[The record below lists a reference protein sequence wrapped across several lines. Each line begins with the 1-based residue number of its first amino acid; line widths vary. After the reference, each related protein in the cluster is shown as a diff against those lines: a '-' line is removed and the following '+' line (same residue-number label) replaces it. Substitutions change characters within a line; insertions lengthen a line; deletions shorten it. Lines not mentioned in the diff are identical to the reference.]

1 MTKIEKIKL
10 LNEHAKV
17 LLMSAIIVLLPLCLL
32 LSFSIYFH
40 NEVKLDLALIVLFFI
55 LKEVTAKM
63 ITKC

>member
-1 MTKIEKIKL
+1 MSKIEKIKL

-32 LSFSIYFH
+32 LTFNISFQH
-40 NEVKLDLALIVLFFI
+40 EVKLDLALIIFFFI